1 MGFKSDWVG
10 YLIFRNKLQYDTS
23 AILFGL
29 DEDCSGW
36 SGASEKEYGDSM
48 EGRLVLGQGPCSHW
62 NLVFEWYGLD

>member
-23 AILFGL
+23 AILFGF

-36 SGASEKEYGDSM
+36 SRAREKEYGDSM
-48 EGRLVLGQGPCSHW
+48 EERLVLGQGSCSHW
-62 NLVFEWYGLD
+62 NLVFEW